1 MKYVNATYSNTI
13 TAKIISPCKKSHKY
27 IKFCLSFQY
36 WRQSTKNG
44 GWYTINVHSTYC
56 NNVRKRSQDK
66 WLSLERTLHCVTQF
80 NTRTTK
86 SNTPSLLEAKLVTGD
101 CYTAKRLS
109 EGWSQYKI
117 HQERYAKI
125 VRTIL
130 GYLLWCILYWLHHS
144 DGILVET
151 YSNLL

>member
-1 MKYVNATYSNTI
+1 MLH
-13 TAKIISPCKKSHKY
+13 TAIQSLKKLLYHAKNLTNS

-44 GWYTINVHSTYC
+44 GWYALNVHSTYC
-56 NNVRKRSQDK
+56 NNERKPSQDK
-66 WLSLERTLHCVTQF
+66 WLSLERTLHYVTQF

-86 SNTPSLLEAKLVTGD
+86 SNTPSLLEAKLVTGNR
-101 CYTAKRLS
+101 YTVKRLS
-109 EGWSQYKI
+109 EGWNQYKI
-117 HQERYAKI
+117 HQGRYAKI
-125 VRTIL
+125 VRTFL

-151 YSNLL
+151 YSNFL